1 MKARN
6 YIVTGLLLILM
17 SVSGLSAQQNIREI
31 SFDDFF
37 QTVLS
42 RNLEL
47 IVEQYNVSIAEAAL
61 AASRVFEDPELEM
74 IFPVFDEDEFSG
86 FPRNIEFELEVP
98 LELFG
103 KRRNRIR
110 QARAEKFAAEA
121 GLDDFLRYLRADA
134 ASTYIEVLL
143 NQLMLERMNLNLEQL
158 NQLLEVNQSLFEAG
172 EIGEIDVIQT
182 RVEVRLFQ
190 AELFDAKVEFSEL
203 MGDIYFLMG
212 GMTEDSL
219 VFRGDIPGIVPVIDF
234 QDLKEKALN
243 QRPDLIAAQRSVEA
257 SEFAMR
263 LARSER
269 LPDISLVLG
278 YHNEDAVRPGPG
290 FSAVYGGL
298 IIPLKFSGFNSGAMR
313 MSLFEIEQS
322 KAELNAVKLDVEA
335 GLQSAWEKYQL
346 MLEKRLMFTET
357 ILDDAERVRDA
368 IVFSY
373 QQGDVSLLELLEA
386 QNTLNEVFINYYET
400 LSQYAISV
408 VELSKV
414 SGQWFV
420 EF

>member
-1 MKARN
+1 MKAN
-6 YIVTGLLLILM
+6 KNIIAGVLFMLITA
-17 SVSGLSAQQNIREI
+17 SGLSAQRNIREI
-31 SFDDFF
+31 NFDEYF

-42 RNLEL
+42 SNLEL
-47 IVEQYNVSIAEAAL
+47 IIEQYNVSIAEAAL
-61 AASRVFEDPELEM
+61 AASRVFDDPELEM

-98 LELFG
+98 IELFG

-110 QARAEKFAAEA
+110 QARAEKYATQA
-121 GLDDFLRYLRADA
+121 GLDDFLRFLRAEA
-134 ASTYIEVLL
+134 ASTYIDVLA
-143 NQLMLERMNLNLEQL
+143 NQLVLERMNLNLEQL
-158 NQLLEVNQSLFEAG
+158 NQLLDVNRSLFEAG
-172 EIGEIDVIQT
+172 EIGEIDVLQT

-190 AELFDAKVEFSEL
+190 AELFDAKIEFSEL
-203 MGDIYFLMG
+203 MGEVYFLMG

-219 VFRGDIPGIVPVIDF
+219 VFRGDIPAITPIISY
-234 QDLKEKALN
+234 QDLKERALN
-243 QRPDLIAAQRSVEA
+243 HRPDLVAARRTVEA
-257 SEFAMR
+257 SEYAMR

-269 LPDISLVLG
+269 FPDISLILG

-290 FSAVYGGL
+290 FAAVYGGL
-298 IIPLKFSGFNSGAMR
+298 IIPLKFSGFNSGEFR
-313 MSLFEIEQS
+313 MSRFELEQS
-322 KAELNAVKLDVEA
+322 KAELQAVTLDLEA
-335 GLQSAWEKYQL
+335 GLLSAWEKYQL
-346 MLEKRLMFTET
+346 LLQKRLMFTET
-357 ILDDAERVRDA
+357 ILQDAERVRDA

-386 QNTLNEVFINYYET
+386 QSTLNEVFMNYYET

-414 SGQWFV
+414 SGQWLI

>member
-1 MKARN
+1 MM
-6 YIVTGLLLILM
+6 T
-17 SVSGLSAQQNIREI
+17 VSGVSAERNIREI
-31 SFDDFF
+31 NFDEFF

-42 RNLEL
+42 QNLEL

-98 LELFG
+98 IELFG

-134 ASTYIEVLL
+134 ATTYIEVLS

-158 NQLLEVNQSLFEAG
+158 NQLLEVNRSLFEAG
-172 EIGEIDVIQT
+172 EIGEIDVLQT

-190 AELFDAKVEFSEL
+190 AELFDAKVDFSEL

-219 VFRGDIPGIVPVIDF
+219 VFRGDIPSITPVMSY
-234 QDLKEKALN
+234 QDLKENALN
-243 QRPDLIAAQRSVEA
+243 QRPDIIAAQRTVEA

-269 LPDISLVLG
+269 LPDISLILG

-290 FSAVYGGL
+290 FAAVYGGL
-298 IIPLKFSGFNSGAMR
+298 VIPLKFSGFNSGEMR
-313 MSLFEIEQS
+313 MSRFELEQS
-322 KAELNAVKLDVEA
+322 RAELNAVKLDVEA
-335 GLQSAWEKYQL
+335 GLQSAWETYQL
-346 MLEKRLMFTET
+346 MLQKRLMFTET
-357 ILDDAERVRDA
+357 ILEDAERVRDA

-414 SGQWFV
+414 SGQWMVTF
-420 EF
+420 

>member
-1 MKARN
+1 MMTAS
-6 YIVTGLLLILM
+6 G
-17 SVSGLSAQQNIREI
+17 VSAERNIREI
-31 SFDDFF
+31 NFDEFF

-42 RNLEL
+42 QNLEL

-98 LELFG
+98 IELFG

-134 ASTYIEVLL
+134 ATTYIEVLS

-158 NQLLEVNQSLFEAG
+158 NQLLEVNRSLFEAG
-172 EIGEIDVIQT
+172 EIGEIDVLQT

-190 AELFDAKVEFSEL
+190 AELFDAKVDFSEL

-219 VFRGDIPGIVPVIDF
+219 VFRGDIPSITPVMSY
-234 QDLKEKALN
+234 QDLKENALN
-243 QRPDLIAAQRSVEA
+243 QRPDIIAAQRTVEA

-269 LPDISLVLG
+269 LPDISLIFG

-290 FSAVYGGL
+290 FAAVYGGL
-298 IIPLKFSGFNSGAMR
+298 VIPLKFSGFNSGEMR
-313 MSLFEIEQS
+313 MSRFELEQS
-322 KAELNAVKLDVEA
+322 RAELNAVKLDVEA
-335 GLQSAWEKYQL
+335 GLQSAWETYQL
-346 MLEKRLMFTET
+346 MLQKRLMFTET
-357 ILDDAERVRDA
+357 ILEDAERVRDA

-414 SGQWFV
+414 SGQWMVTF
-420 EF
+420 

>member
-1 MKARN
+1 MMTAS
-6 YIVTGLLLILM
+6 G
-17 SVSGLSAQQNIREI
+17 VSAERNIREI
-31 SFDDFF
+31 NFDEFF

-42 RNLEL
+42 QNLEL
-47 IVEQYNVSIAEAAL
+47 IVEQYNVSIAEAVL

-98 LELFG
+98 IELFG

-134 ASTYIEVLL
+134 ATTYIEVLS

-158 NQLLEVNQSLFEAG
+158 NQLLEVNRSLFEAG
-172 EIGEIDVIQT
+172 EIGEIDVLQT

-190 AELFDAKVEFSEL
+190 AELFDAKVDFSEL

-219 VFRGDIPGIVPVIDF
+219 VFRGDIPSITPVMNY
-234 QDLKEKALN
+234 QDLKENALN
-243 QRPDLIAAQRSVEA
+243 QRPDIIAAQRTVEA

-269 LPDISLVLG
+269 LPDISLILG

-290 FSAVYGGL
+290 FAAVYGGL
-298 IIPLKFSGFNSGAMR
+298 VIPLKFSGFNSGEMR
-313 MSLFEIEQS
+313 MSRFELEQS
-322 KAELNAVKLDVEA
+322 RAELNAVKLDVEA
-335 GLQSAWEKYQL
+335 GLQSAWETYQL
-346 MLEKRLMFTET
+346 MLQKRLMFTET
-357 ILDDAERVRDA
+357 ILEDAERVSDA

-414 SGQWFV
+414 SGQWMVTF
-420 EF
+420 

>member
-1 MKARN
+1 MKTKH
-6 YIVTGLLLILM
+6 YILTGFLLM
-17 SVSGLSAQQNIREI
+17 MMTASGVSAERNIREI
-31 SFDDFF
+31 NFDEFF

-42 RNLEL
+42 QNLEL

-98 LELFG
+98 IELFG

-134 ASTYIEVLL
+134 ANTYIEVLS

-158 NQLLEVNQSLFEAG
+158 NQLLEVNRSLFEAG
-172 EIGEIDVIQT
+172 EIGEIDVLQT

-190 AELFDAKVEFSEL
+190 AELFDAKVDFSEL

-219 VFRGDIPGIVPVIDF
+219 VFRGDIPSITPVMSY
-234 QDLKEKALN
+234 QDLKENALN
-243 QRPDLIAAQRSVEA
+243 QRPDIIAAQRTVEA

-269 LPDISLVLG
+269 LPDISLIFG

-290 FSAVYGGL
+290 FAAVYGGL
-298 IIPLKFSGFNSGAMR
+298 VIPLKFSGFNSGEMR
-313 MSLFEIEQS
+313 MSRFELEQS
-322 KAELNAVKLDVEA
+322 RAELNAVKLDVEA
-335 GLQSAWEKYQL
+335 GLQSAWETYQL
-346 MLEKRLMFTET
+346 MLQKRLMFTET
-357 ILDDAERVRDA
+357 ILEDAERVRDA

-414 SGQWFV
+414 SGQWMVTF
-420 EF
+420 